1 MQSFYAI
8 YRKEMGHYFVSPIA
22 YIFIGIFLFL
32 SAYFFNYFLGAVIEQ
47 ALRMEMQG
55 MQFGMPPEVDVP
67 VRVMGAFFGLLA
79 TLVLFFTP
87 ILTMGVYAEER
98 KRGTMELLM
107 TSPVTE
113 TQIVLAKFFASFT
126 LFMLMLLPTASY
138 LVFMFAHSEPMPP
151 WRLLFAGYAGVL
163 LLGGA
168 LLALGTFISSLTE
181 NQLIAAVLTFAA
193 FLLLWVLDIGN
204 ANGGGT
210 GLAAVFG
217 YLSVIGHY
225 QDFSR
230 GVIDTSA
237 LIYYFSFMILF
248 IFLTV
253 RSIDSMRWRRA

>member
-1 MQSFYAI
+1 MQSFYAV

-22 YIFIGIFLFL
+22 YIFIGLFLFL
-32 SAYFFNYFLGAVIEQ
+32 SAFFFNYFLSAMIQ
-47 ALRMEMQG
+47 QSFTMEMRG
-55 MQFGMPPEVDVP
+55 MQFGMPPEIDVP
-67 VRVMGAFFGLLA
+67 GQVMRAFFGLLS

-113 TQIVLAKFFASFT
+113 TQIVLGKFLASLS
-126 LFMLMLLPTASY
+126 LFILMLLPTASY
-138 LVFMFAHSEPMPP
+138 VIFMCLRSDPMPP
-151 WRLLFAGYAGVL
+151 WRMVFAGYAGVL
-163 LLGGA
+163 LLGGS

-193 FLLLWVLDIGN
+193 FLFVWVLDLGSN
-204 ANGGGT
+204 ASGGVG
-210 GLAAVFG
+210 AVVQ
-217 YLSVIGHY
+217 YLSVIRHY
-225 QDFSR
+225 DDFTR

-237 LIYYFSFMILF
+237 LIYYFSFIALF